1 MCVCMS
7 NDVHKGS
14 KLVWYRDKVPGGG
27 LSTVA
32 VFISVRTLTDVPAFY
47 VNADGTNLATS
58 CS

>member
-1 MCVCMS
+1 MS
-7 NDVHKGS
+7 NDVHKSS

-32 VFISVRTLTDVPAFY
+32 VFISVRTLTDVPVFY